1 MKPQYRCF
9 LPFLPWQEQI
19 STCADFSAFVLEKE
33 TKSRCLDGSQVRT
46 DSQIRRF
53 ADYSNLRI
61 CETCESAN
69 LRICGSAM
77 LICVAAN
84 LRHRVSGRVPY
95 VWMHMCL

>member
-69 LRICGSAM
+69 LRICDAD
-77 LICVAAN
+77 
-84 LRHRVSGRVPY
+84 LRG
-95 VWMHMCL
+95 CKFEA